1 MLQVWLLPVLIVG
14 AAVALAVPLGRYL
27 AWILDG
33 RPPGWGERH
42 LDTGPQNWKQYC
54 LALLAFN
61 AAAFAIGFLILALQP
76 LLPLN
81 PDNKGMLAPSTIFNT
96 ACSFL
101 TNTNL
106 QHYSGEVH
114 LSYFSQLFFICWKQ
128 FVTPAIGLAALLAM
142 TRGLRGDALV
152 GNFYVDVWRGVVYLF
167 LPLALV
173 VAILLIAGGVPMTLE
188 GNAQ

>member
-14 AAVALAVPLGRYL
+14 AAVALALPLGRYM
-27 AWILDG
+27 AWILNRRQRPVGLFGWCEG
-33 RPPGWGERH
+33 R

-54 LALLAFN
+54 LALLSFN
-61 AAAFAIGFLILALQP
+61 AAAFVIGYLILACQP

-114 LSYFSQLFFICWKQ
+114 LSYFSQLYFICWKQ

-142 TRGLRGDALV
+142 IRGLRGDTHM
-152 GNFYVDVWRGVVYLF
+152 GNFYVDTWRGVVYLF
-167 LPLALV
+167 LPLAFLS
-173 VAILLIAGGVPMTLE
+173 LIHI
-188 GNAQ
+188 

>member
-14 AAVALAVPLGRYL
+14 ATVALAVPLGRYM

-33 RPPGWGERH
+33 VRHPAGPLGWAERQ
-42 LDTGPQNWKQYC
+42 LDTGPQSWKQYC
-54 LALLAFN
+54 LALLTFN
-61 AAAFAIGFLILALQP
+61 VAAFVIGFLILALQP

-81 PDNKGMLAPSTIFNT
+81 PDGRGMLAPSTIFNT

-128 FVTPAIGLAALLAM
+128 FVTPAIGLAA
-142 TRGLRGDALV
+142 
-152 GNFYVDVWRGVVYLF
+152 
-167 LPLALV
+167 
-173 VAILLIAGGVPMTLE
+173 
-188 GNAQ
+188 